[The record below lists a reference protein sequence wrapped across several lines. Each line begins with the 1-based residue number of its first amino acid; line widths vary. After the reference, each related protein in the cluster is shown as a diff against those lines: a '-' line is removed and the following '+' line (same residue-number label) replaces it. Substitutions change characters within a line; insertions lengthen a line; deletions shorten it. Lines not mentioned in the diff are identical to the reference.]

1 MTAFT
6 PQSTAPA
13 DSLAARGLTF
23 MSRLLQA
30 FVADEMPKGLDIEI
44 NLYPA
49 RDLYGEPSGL
59 TRVQVVGYWPGIDEV
74 DGSFGAGPAAGE
86 ADADALARAQRMAR
100 ELVRC
105 GAPGDRIRIRRNA
118 GAR

>member
-1 MTAFT
+1 MTVPT
-6 PQSTAPA
+6 PQTMSAA
-13 DSLAARGLTF
+13 SLAARGLTF
-23 MSRLLQA
+23 MSRLFQA

-59 TRVQVVGYWPGIDEV
+59 TRVQFVGYWPGLDEV
-74 DGSFGAGPAAGE
+74 DGSFSAGPAAGE

-100 ELVRC
+100 ELVSC
-105 GAPGDRIRIRRNA
+105 GAPSDRIRIRRN
-118 GAR
+118 GGPR